1 MPKPGPRKPQ
11 KSSKIGDD
19 GLSDRE
25 RLFAQERRKDPT
37 APGHE
42 IAERAGFVGT
52 PAKLGERARVVMKKA
67 GVLAIIHAPD
77 PVDGDDGEIN
87 DEKLKKE
94 LRRTLLVLARG
105 AGSAADKLKAIDKLG
120 ATLAGFYVPVQIDL
134 KNKMTMEHVV
144 RAMGGAPDEPGQPQA
159 LPDKGADA

>member
-1 MPKPGPRKPQ
+1 M
-11 KSSKIGDD
+11 
-19 GLSDRE
+19 
-25 RLFAQERRKDPT
+25 
-37 APGHE
+37 
-42 IAERAGFVGT
+42 GT